1 MTKSVGAWRALI
13 LGAVALCIVVAVSA
27 AGQGAKP
34 AGAAAFGTVDVM
46 RVTRDYKAMQV
57 AQSELT
63 ARQTR
68 ANARIQRWMNLP
80 FLSEDEHKQIDAIEA
95 KPPASRTAEEAAKIK
110 ELTDKGVRL
119 TGEIAA
125 LMQKPDSELSDA
137 DKARLKDAGDVR
149 NRVEQKVAQVRDEE
163 DAALRDFGM
172 ANQDRLTQ
180 TFRAAVK
187 RVAEKRGLSIVFDV
201 QVAVFAGTDI
211 TDEVLK
217 DLNSK

>member
-1 MTKSVGAWRALI
+1 
-13 LGAVALCIVVAVSA
+13 VSA
-27 AGQGAKP
+27 AGQGTKP

-46 RVTRDYKAMQV
+46 RVTRDYKAMQL

-68 ANARIQRWMNLP
+68 ANARIQRWMNMP
-80 FLSEDEHKQIDAIEA
+80 YLSDAEHKQIDDIEA
-95 KPPASRTAEEAAKIK
+95 KQPASRTAEEAAKVK
-110 ELTDKGVRL
+110 ELTDKGLRL

-125 LMQKPDSELSDA
+125 LMQKPDSELTDA
-137 DKARLKDAGDVR
+137 DKTRLKEAGDVR
-149 NRVEQKVAQVRDEE
+149 GRVEQKIGQVRDEE

-180 TFRAAVK
+180 SFRAAVK
-187 RVAEKRGLSIVFDV
+187 RVAEKRGLTIVFDV

-211 TDEVLK
+211 TEEVLK
-217 DLNSK
+217 DLNAK